1 MPIHDWTRVTAGTFH
16 DFLRGWQF
24 DLRRAL
30 NKHILPPGY
39 YALAERRNAP
49 QTETKASQVRPFPES
64 ESGARA
70 ASAHNADR
78 IAVRDEAG
86 RVVAIIEVVSPGN
99 KDTRHAIASFVRK
112 AVDFLHNGINL
123 VVIDLFPPT
132 PRDPDGVHR
141 AIWNELTDEP
151 FAERPAN
158 KPLTV
163 AGYDAGVPLVAY
175 VDSVAV
181 GDALPDVALFLAP
194 GWYVNIPLDATYNR
208 SWDETPQPIRAL
220 VAPAA

>member
-1 MPIHDWTRVTAGTFH
+1 MPIHYWTRVNAGTFH
-16 DFLRGWQF
+16 DFIRGWQF
-24 DLRRAL
+24 DLRRPL
-30 NKHILPPGY
+30 NKHILPRGY
-39 YALAERRNAP
+39 YTVAEWRHAP
-49 QTETKASQVRPFPES
+49 HTETKAEVGRSFPVS
-64 ESGARA
+64 ESDARA
-70 ASAHNADR
+70 SYARRADR
-78 IAVRDEAG
+78 IAVRDETG
-86 RVVAIIEVVSPGN
+86 RVVAVIEVVSPGN

-112 AVDFLHNGINL
+112 VVDFLHNGINL

-163 AGYDAGVPLVAY
+163 AGYDAGDPLVAY
-175 VDSVAV
+175 VDNVAV

-194 GWYVNIPLDATYNR
+194 GWYINIPLEVTYNR
-208 SWDETPQPIRAL
+208 SWEETPQPIRAL
-220 VAPAA
+220 VAPPV